1 MPPKPRGLGDLINAD
16 TEEKMMLNTSEN
28 APTIRGLYIG
38 GHWVPTARSFEDL
51 NPSDNSLYARI
62 PDASATDMR
71 RAIDAAH
78 LAFGAW
84 AERPFHE
91 RAHLLLKVADIWD
104 KRAAD
109 FCASAMA
116 EGGGWKGKGLFE
128 AGYVSEVFRSAS
140 ALCYQSIGDV
150 LPSEHKKFMMATRFP
165 LGVVGVIS
173 PWNMPGIL
181 TSRGFAAA
189 LAVGNTIVLKPSED
203 TPYSGGLYFAE
214 ILEEAGIPPGVFNV
228 VTCSRESVSAVGDE
242 MIANPKVKAMSFTGS
257 TAVGRQIA
265 AKCGAYLKKVCVE
278 LGGKD
283 SMIVLEDADL
293 DAAARAANFGSFM
306 HQGQVCMSTEKLLIH
321 EKVYDGFMDKFLTRA
336 RKLKTG
342 HTNDPSN
349 VIGPLVNTRQAE
361 RVKALIADAVAKG
374 AHVDLGGRSWDN
386 FIEPTVL
393 SNVDSS
399 MNIWNEETFGP
410 VVIVSP
416 FRDEE
421 EAIQLNNDTEY
432 GLTAAIWSRNEARAL
447 DIAMRLETGIA
458 HVNCQNINDEPHVP
472 FGGTKASG
480 VGRYG
485 GRWSLDAFT
494 ELRWITLDRGGR
506 HFPPQF

>member
-1 MPPKPRGLGDLINAD
+1 
-16 TEEKMMLNTSEN
+16 MLDHAST
-28 APTIRGLYIG
+28 APAIKGLYIG
-38 GHWVPTARSFEDL
+38 GQWQPAARTFEDL

-62 PDASATDMR
+62 PDGSAADMR
-71 RAIDAAH
+71 RAIDAAQA
-78 LAFGAW
+78 AFPAW
-84 AERPFHE
+84 ANRPFHE
-91 RAHLLLKVADIWD
+91 RAHALLKIADVWER
-104 KRAAD
+104 RAAD
-109 FCASAMA
+109 FCAAAMA
-116 EGGGWKGKGLFE
+116 EGGGWKGKGMFE
-128 AGYVSEVFRSAS
+128 AGYVAEVFRSAA
-140 ALCYQSIGDV
+140 ALCYQNIGEV
-150 LPSEHKKFMMATRFP
+150 LPSEHQKFMMATRFP

-189 LAVGNTIVLKPSED
+189 LAVGNTVVLKPSED

-214 ILEEAGIPPGVFNV
+214 ILEEAGIPAGVFNV
-228 VTCSRESVSAVGDE
+228 VTCSRESVGAVGDE
-242 MIANPKVKAMSFTGS
+242 LISNPRVKAISFTGS

-306 HQGQVCMSTEKLLIH
+306 HQGQVCMSTEKLLVH
-321 EKVYDGFMDKFLTRA
+321 EKVWQPFMDRFLARA

-342 HTNDPSN
+342 HTNDPTN
-349 VIGPLVNTRQAE
+349 VIGPLVNTRQAQ
-361 RVKALIADAVAKG
+361 RVKALIDDAVAKG
-374 AHVDLGGRSWDN
+374 ATVELGGRAWDN

-393 SNVDSS
+393 TNVNAG
-399 MNIWNEETFGP
+399 MNIWHDETFGP
-410 VVIVSP
+410 VVVVAP
-416 FRDEE
+416 FRDED
-421 EAIQLNNDTEY
+421 EAVALNNDTEY
-432 GLTAAIWSRNEARAL
+432 GLTAAVWSRDEARAL
-447 DIAMRLETGIA
+447 RMAMRLETGIA